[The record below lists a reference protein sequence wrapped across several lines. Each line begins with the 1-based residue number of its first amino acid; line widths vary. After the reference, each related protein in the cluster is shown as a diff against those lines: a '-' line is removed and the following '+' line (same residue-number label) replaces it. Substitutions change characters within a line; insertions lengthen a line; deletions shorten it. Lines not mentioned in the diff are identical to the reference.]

1 MNSTLYQQLDIDP
14 KASAEQITAAYL
26 RERAKLY
33 AVGDAADPEI
43 ATALD
48 MLNEAYR
55 ILSDPT
61 SRIVYDRSLGITP
74 DSGTALVPAR
84 PMTHPAPIVE
94 TLSES
99 VGSQRECGNC
109 GTLNPAEVMMCIV
122 CGAQIGRPCPRCGHT
137 IALNQPI
144 CDRCA
149 TPIAEYDRQRY
160 GEATAID
167 QRIQQDRRAAEA
179 HQQALEK
186 VNSADSRNTTLFWI
200 LVVFGCG
207 LLTFLAYYA
216 LRIFDNT
223 F

>member
-1 MNSTLYQQLDIDP
+1 MSSTLYQQLDIDP

-33 AVGDAADPEI
+33 AAGDAADPEI
-43 ATALD
+43 SNALEV
-48 MLNEAYR
+48 LNEAYR

-61 SRIVYDRSLGITP
+61 SRIMYDRSLGISLNS
-74 DSGTALVPAR
+74 DTALVPAQR
-84 PMTHPAPIVE
+84 INPPTPFVEAPAVS
-94 TLSES
+94 T
-99 VGSQRECGNC
+99 GSQRECSNC
-109 GTLNPAEVMMCIV
+109 GTLNPGQLMMCVV

-160 GEATAID
+160 SEATAVE
-167 QRIQQDRRAAEA
+167 QRIQKDRRVAEA
-179 HQQALEK
+179 HQEALEK
-186 VNSADSRNTTLFWI
+186 INSSDSRNTTLFWI
-200 LVVFGCG
+200 LVVFGCA

-216 LRIFDNT
+216 LRFFDNT